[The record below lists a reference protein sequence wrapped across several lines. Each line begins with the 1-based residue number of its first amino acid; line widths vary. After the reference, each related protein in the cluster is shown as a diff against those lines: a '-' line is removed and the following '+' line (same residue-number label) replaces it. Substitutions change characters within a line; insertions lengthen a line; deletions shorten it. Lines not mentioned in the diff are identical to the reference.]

1 MPFYSP
7 IYAMSKNLRSILPI
21 FAAFVTILQ
30 FFTDAS
36 GQSVEATIKIT
47 PDQGSVVQISG
58 KTAAQSRNLSFLRSL
73 VGVDNLG
80 ERVSEVSLFDDSGNT
95 VPYKKFVAGEYV
107 ADAEFTSW
115 SYKIDLTPPKNRTAA
130 AHVSWLTSENGLLML
145 GDVLPIFGNNGQP
158 TAAKVKITI
167 PKGWLQ
173 MVNRIDDIVET
184 KDVASEVVAV
194 GKNIRFRKV
203 TINENVITIC
213 IAGEWLF
220 TSDDITNFARDI
232 YAETR
237 EVFGADMSNE
247 VFVNVFR
254 FPQDTSIGQWEAET
268 RGRNVTVISSDMP
281 FKSQSLQRLH
291 EQLRHEMFHLW
302 LPNGVNLS
310 GQYDWFYEGFALYR
324 SLKLGVAVN
333 RIRFEDFLDTLSR
346 AYDIDR
352 LSGQKQSLIEA
363 SKSRWSGAN
372 TRMYARGMLV
382 AFLCDVAMLDAS
394 KGKRSTDNLLRE
406 LYEKHRPPA
415 TATDANTAILTLMKS
430 RKELVPIVE
439 RYISGNETMNWA
451 AELQK
456 AGIEATTRDQLTR
469 LAVVAK
475 PSGRQKDLLDK
486 LGYNSWRKLA
496 NNKQ

>member
-1 MPFYSP
+1 
-7 IYAMSKNLRSILPI
+7 MSKNLGSILLVL
-21 FAAFVTILQ
+21 AAFVAILQ

-36 GQSVEATIKIT
+36 GQSVEATINID
-47 PDQGSVVQISG
+47 PNQRSVVKISG
-58 KTAAQSRNLSFLRSL
+58 KTASKSRNLSFLRSL
-73 VGVDNLG
+73 AGIDNLG
-80 ERVSEVSLFDDSGNT
+80 ERVSDVSLFDDGGNSVT
-95 VPYKKFVAGEYV
+95 YKKFVAGEYV
-107 ADAEFTSW
+107 ADTDFTSW
-115 SYKIDLTPPKNRTAA
+115 TYKIDLTPPRNRTAA
-130 AHVSWLTSENGLLML
+130 AHLSWLTSENGLLML
-145 GDVLPIFGNNGQP
+145 GDVLPIFGKGDIA
-158 TAAKVKITI
+158 TSAKVKMTI

-203 TINENVITIC
+203 TINETVITIC

-237 EVFGADMSNE
+237 QVFGADMSNE
-247 VFVNVFR
+247 VFINVFR

-268 RGRNVTVISSDMP
+268 RGQNVTVISSDMP

-291 EQLRHEMFHLW
+291 EQLRHEIFHLW

-333 RIRFEDFLDTLSR
+333 RIRFEDFLDTLAR
-346 AYDIDR
+346 VYDIDR
-352 LSGQKQSLIEA
+352 LSAQKTSLIDA
-363 SKSRWSGAN
+363 SKNRWAGAN
-372 TRMYARGMLV
+372 TRVYARGMLV

-394 KGKRSTDNLLRE
+394 KGKRSAESLLRE
-406 LYEKHRPPA
+406 LYEKHRPPSA
-415 TATDANTAILTLMKS
+415 TTDANAAILTLMKS

-439 RYISGNETMNWA
+439 RYVTGSSALDWTSG
-451 AELQK
+451 LQK
-456 AGIEATTRDQLTR
+456 AGIDATTRDQLTR
-469 LAVVAK
+469 LATVAK

-486 LGYNSWRKLA
+486 LGYNSWRKLG
-496 NNKQ
+496 NSKQ